1 MANDMAL
8 VKNHMPEFDAEILR
22 KDFTVDDTERKV
34 LVDSAF
40 DTVQYFVSLY
50 DFSMLA
56 ESNDNASP
64 GTL

>member
-22 KDFTVDDTERKV
+22 KDFTVTERQAI
-34 LVDSAF
+34 VDSAF